1 MPVQANSWVRQQI
14 ESKLQDREFVSEQQL
29 DVIEHPGNF
38 FLLACPGSGKTR
50 TAGLR
55 VAWKAVTEPAARIAV
70 ASYTN
75 VAVEQITGVATH
87 ELGVVLGPEHSLG
100 TLHNFLL
107 SYLYYPFGHLV
118 MGCQGAPV
126 VIGRDWDWPKV
137 RLGDNRIWMPVDG
150 FCFDQDGALVA
161 RYDIPR
167 GRTPETALEH
177 GRVQAA
183 RIKTGLARRGIA
195 SMSDALHYARLVLS
209 EYPEIAAH
217 VARRFTEL
225 IVDEA
230 QDTSDVQL
238 RCVEL
243 IQQTGE
249 LRSLLLIGDLE
260 QSIYGFQGAAPAK
273 CEALVVSAGLVRL
286 PLTQNFRS
294 SQAICNVTC
303 RFAGRTQPDEAVG
316 PNKDVG
322 IAPEVLL
329 YERDRPV
336 HAVELFRERLK
347 HHGIDLGEAVVLA
360 RRHELRHEINGFLP
374 VSCQPAVAALAQASA
389 LLRSGRTLHRE
400 AITEV
405 DRLLA
410 RFAWNVPLGHL
421 DQESR
426 WLVRRAS
433 MILLGLLP
441 PLDMNLR
448 DWIAG
453 AREATKDVAAA
464 LADSPAVQ
472 PSGHLKATSDHGQIS
487 AVACFAPPKVP
498 LEGLTVHAVK
508 GESHGAVLLVGEART
523 RGQTQGELWSNRLRG
538 DEVAQEEDEE
548 LRIAYVALSRA
559 EKYCAVALPSDHAA
573 VLADYL
579 GAGFVGVAHQRTN
592 GA

>member
-1 MPVQANSWVRQQI
+1 VPAQANSSVRQRI
-14 ESKLQDREFVSEQQL
+14 EAKLADRDFVSDQQRA
-29 DVIEHPGNF
+29 VIEHSGNF

-50 TAGLR
+50 TAGVR
-55 VAWKAVTEPAARIAV
+55 VAWKAVTEPTARIAV

-87 ELGVVLGPEHSLG
+87 ELGVVLGPEHFLG

-107 SYLYYPFGHLV
+107 RYVYYPFGHLV
-118 MGCQGAPV
+118 MSCQGAPV
-126 VIGRDWDWPKV
+126 VIGKDWDWPKV
-137 RLGDNRIWMPVDG
+137 RLGDARIWMPVDG

-161 RYDIPR
+161 RYDVPR
-167 GRTPETALEH
+167 GRTPETAVEH
-177 GRVQAA
+177 GGAQAE
-183 RIKTGLARRGIA
+183 RIKAGLARRGIA

-209 EYPEIAAH
+209 QYADIAAH

-243 IQQTGE
+243 IHQTGE
-249 LRSLLLIGDLE
+249 LQSLLLIGDLE

-273 CEALVVSAGLVRL
+273 CAALAQSAGLVRL

-294 SQAICNVTC
+294 SQSICNVTC
-303 RFAGRTQPDEAVG
+303 RFAGRAEPDEAVG
-316 PNKDVG
+316 ANKDLG

-336 HAVELFRERLK
+336 HAAELFRERLE
-347 HHGIDLGEAVVLA
+347 HHGIGLGEAVVLA

-374 VSCQPAVAALAQASA
+374 VACQPAVTTLAEAAA
-389 LLRSGRTLHRE
+389 LLRRGRTLHRE
-400 AITEV
+400 AITEI

-410 RFAWNVPLGHL
+410 RFAWNVPHGQL
-421 DQESR
+421 DHESR
-426 WLVRRAS
+426 WLVREAS
-433 MILLGLLP
+433 MVLLDLLP
-441 PLDMNLR
+441 PLDTNLG

-453 AREATKDVAAA
+453 ARQATKDVVAA
-464 LADSPAVQ
+464 LANPPAVQ
-472 PSGHLKATSDHGQIS
+472 PSGHLKAASTHAQVS
-487 AVACFAPPKVP
+487 AVACFAPPRVP

-538 DEVAQEEDEE
+538 DQSSQEDDEE

-559 EKYCAVALPSDHAA
+559 EKYCAVALPSDHTT

-579 GAGFVGVAHQRTN
+579 RAGFVDVTNQR
-592 GA
+592 GE

>member
-1 MPVQANSWVRQQI
+1 MPSRANSSVRQRI
-14 ESKLQDREFVSEQQL
+14 EAKLADREFVSGQQRA
-29 DVIEHPGNF
+29 VIEHPGNF

-50 TAGLR
+50 TAGVR
-55 VAWKAVTEPAARIAV
+55 VAWKAVTEPEARIAV

-75 VAVEQITGVATH
+75 VAVEQISGVATH
-87 ELGVVLGPEHSLG
+87 ELGVVLGSEHFLG

-107 SYLYYPFGHLV
+107 SYVYYPFGHLV
-118 MGCQGAPV
+118 MACQGAPV
-126 VIGRDWDWPKV
+126 VVGKDWDWPKV
-137 RLGDNRIWMPVDG
+137 RLGDTRIWMPVDG
-150 FCFDQDGALVA
+150 FCFDQSGALVA

-167 GRTPETALEH
+167 GRTSETALEH
-177 GRVQAA
+177 GGAQAGRMKA
-183 RIKTGLARRGIA
+183 GLARRGIA

-209 EYPEIAAH
+209 QYPDIAAH

-225 IVDEA
+225 LVDEA

-249 LRSLLLIGDLE
+249 LRSLLLIGDPE

-273 CEALVVSAGLVRL
+273 CAALASGAGLVRL

-316 PNKDVG
+316 PNKNLGVP
-322 IAPEVLL
+322 PEVLL

-336 HAVELFRERLK
+336 HAVALFRERLG

-374 VSCQPAVAALAQASA
+374 VACQAAVTTLAQAAA

-400 AITEV
+400 AITDV

-410 RFAWNVPLGHL
+410 RFAWNMPLGHL
-421 DQESR
+421 DHESR
-426 WLVRRAS
+426 WLIREAS
-433 MILLGLLP
+433 MVLLDALP
-441 PLDMNLR
+441 ALDMTLR
-448 DWIAG
+448 DWIVG
-453 AREATKDVAAA
+453 ARDATKDVVTA
-464 LADSPAVQ
+464 LADPPAVP
-472 PSGHLKATSDHGQIS
+472 PSGHLKASAAHAQVS
-487 AVACFAPPKVP
+487 AVACFAPPRVP

-508 GESHGAVLLVGEART
+508 GESHGAVLLVGEARA

-538 DEVAQEEDEE
+538 DQISQEEDEE

-559 EKYCAVALPSDHAA
+559 EKYCAVALPSDHKA

-579 GAGFVGVAHQRTN
+579 RAGFVDVTNQRSE
-592 GA
+592 